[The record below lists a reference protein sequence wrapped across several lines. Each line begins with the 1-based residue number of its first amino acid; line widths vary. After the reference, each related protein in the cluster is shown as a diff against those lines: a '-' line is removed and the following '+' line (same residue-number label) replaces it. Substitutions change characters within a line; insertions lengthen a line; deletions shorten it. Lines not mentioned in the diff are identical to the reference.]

1 MDAMGRLAVCAAD
14 AVGRNPKEG
23 WQDSLIR
30 ACDDVEEKYDELLAA
45 LESLDTKTLTRPPA
59 LYSDIATPHY
69 SFNEDDAQAIRE
81 AIAKAKGGE

>member
-1 MDAMGRLAVCAAD
+1 MDAMGRLAACAAD

-45 LESLDTKTLTRPPA
+45 LEEVVMDIED
-59 LYSDIATPHY
+59 YCEDHNSDHPTDVTVVLPRLKA
-69 SFNEDDAQAIRE
+69 